1 MCHGGTQGLFLD
13 SYGGVMA
20 GSVNGAVI
28 APGSPDG
35 SKLVRKIRGTEAV
48 GGRMPFGGPYLSD
61 DQIDLIAAWV
71 AEGALDN

>member
-20 GSVNGAVI
+20 ASVNGAVI

-48 GGRMPFGGPYLSD
+48 GGRMPFGGPYLGD